1 MGKMELQRLTRA
13 QQQRKDKEIKGSLS
27 RAFPMVSMRAVD
39 GEERTI
45 ELSFSSE
52 EPYERWWGV
61 EILDHTEGCIDLER
75 LNSIGCVLFNHNRDV
90 VIAKIEKAWIENLRG
105 YARIKFDEDEDS
117 DIIYKK
123 VQSGTLKGVST
134 GYQVTNWEEVAANK
148 KSEDGRFTGP
158 CDIAKRWMPFEI
170 SVVSVPADA
179 TVGVGR
185 ELGDTFR
192 NETGRTLDY
201 FSRQLQINK
210 NKFFKEEII

>member
-1 MGKMELQRLTRA
+1 MGIATQLELTRS
-13 QQQRKDKEIKGSLS
+13 QRQKKDKEIRGNLS
-27 RAFPMVSMRAVD
+27 RALPTVSMRAVE

-75 LNSIGCVLFNHNRDV
+75 LNNIGCVLFNHNRDM
-90 VIAKIEKAWIENLRG
+90 VIAKIIKAWVDNQRG
-105 YARIKFDEDEDS
+105 YAKIKFDEDEPS

-123 VQSGTLKGVST
+123 VQSGTLKGIST
-134 GYQVTNWEEVAANK
+134 GYQVLNWEEVAANK

-185 ELGDTFR
+185 DLENSFR
-192 NETGRTLDY
+192 NSTGRTLDY
-201 FSRQLQINK
+201 FIRQLQINK
-210 NKFFKEEII
+210 NKFKEEVI

>member
-1 MGKMELQRLTRA
+1 MEKMKLKQLSRTQKRG
-13 QQQRKDKEIKGSLS
+13 KDKEIRGNLS
-27 RAFPMVSMRAVD
+27 RSLPMVSIRTVD
-39 GEERTI
+39 GEERTV

-75 LNSIGCVLFNHNRDV
+75 LNSIGCVLFNHNRDM
-90 VIAKIEKAWIENLRG
+90 VIAKIEKAWIENQRG
-105 YARIKFDEDEDS
+105 YARIKFDEDEAS

-185 ELGDTFR
+185 ELGASFQ

-210 NKFFKEEII
+210 NKFLRRI

>member
-1 MGKMELQRLTRA
+1 MGTAKLQHLTRT
-13 QQQRKDKEIKGSLS
+13 QRQKKDKEIQGTLS
-27 RAFPMVSMRAVD
+27 RAFPMVSMRAVE
-39 GEERTI
+39 GEERTV

-75 LNSIGCVLFNHNRDV
+75 LNSIGCVLFNHNRDM
-90 VIAKIEKAWIENLRG
+90 VIAKIIKAWVDNQRG
-105 YARIKFDEDEDS
+105 YATIKFDEDEAS

-134 GYQVTNWEEVAANK
+134 GYQVSNWEEVAANK

-170 SVVSVPADA
+170 SVVSIPADA

-185 ELGDTFR
+185 ELEDSFG
-192 NETGRTLDY
+192 NATGRTLDY

-210 NKFFKEEII
+210 NKIKN